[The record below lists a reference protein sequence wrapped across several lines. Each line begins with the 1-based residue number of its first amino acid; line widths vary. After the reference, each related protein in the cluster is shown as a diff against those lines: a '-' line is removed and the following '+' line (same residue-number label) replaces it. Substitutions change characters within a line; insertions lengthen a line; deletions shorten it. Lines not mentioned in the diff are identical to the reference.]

1 MTTTTQTR
9 RRAMHNISDTAVTE
23 SPVDGPWES
32 ELSDLL
38 SELSA
43 TQDELLRLLGRKRE
57 LLIKSDTAGLAELQE
72 AEQQL
77 IDPLQRCQQR
87 RSSLLER
94 AAREGL
100 PSESIQ
106 SLAVALQADDAVGT
120 AVDGSSPK
128 DFSVEIG
135 EAESRARLLRHQS
148 LTNWVLVQRTLI
160 HLSQM
165 LEIIATGGRGQP
177 TYGKGT
183 KPTTSGSLVDQA
195 V

>member
-1 MTTTTQTR
+1 MTTTSQTR
-9 RRAMHNISDTAVTE
+9 QQAMHDIAEPAVPE
-23 SPVDGPWES
+23 LAVDGPWES

-43 TQDELLRLLGRKRE
+43 LQDELLRLLGRKRE
-57 LLIKSDTAGLAELQE
+57 LLVKSDVEGLAEIQE

-77 IDPLQRCQQR
+77 IERLQRCQQR
-87 RSSLLER
+87 RGLLLER
-94 AAREGL
+94 ADREGL
-100 PSESIQ
+100 PAESIQ
-106 SLAVALQADDAVGT
+106 SLTTALQADDAVDGGT
-120 AVDGSSPK
+120 QK

-135 EAESRARLLRHQS
+135 EAESRTRLLRHQS

-177 TYGKGT
+177 TYGKGN
-183 KPTTSGSLVDQA
+183 KPNTSGSLVDQE